1 MKLITLVVCAGL
13 SVAAFGQQ
21 PALNPGAAPPAQA
34 AGAPQADSST
44 ALDKPY
50 HVGGDVKPPKLIHSV
65 DPDYSKEARK
75 AKFSG
80 VVEVYLVVDEDGNPT
95 HVRVVRGVGMG
106 LDEAAVKAVSQ
117 YKFLPA
123 MKDGKP
129 VKVEV
134 YIDVNFQ
141 ISRRWL

>member
-1 MKLITLVVCAGL
+1 
-13 SVAAFGQQ
+13 
-21 PALNPGAAPPAQA
+21 
-34 AGAPQADSST
+34 
-44 ALDKPY
+44 
-50 HVGGDVKPPKLIHSV
+50 VKPPKLIHSV
-65 DPDYSKEARK
+65 DPEFSKEARK

-95 HVRVVRGVGMG
+95 HVRVVKSAGMG
-106 LDEAAVKAVSQ
+106 LDEEAVNAVSQ

-123 MKDGKP
+123 TKDGQP

-141 ISRRWL
+141 IRRWWL